1 MTIGEI
7 FQELTQEIGIKGE
20 LLGCWGK
27 TPEQCAEA
35 FEQMAREAGGENPWL
50 APVAEG
56 VRREI
61 LERGYSV
68 VLVGSGPDGV
78 RWAGRAVRMYGE
90 EECERLRLLAHREVR
105 FRRKGER
112 ILTKGAPREALAE
125 VVGLVMA
132 VMEDG
137 EEITAAEALAR
148 LEPRRAVE
156 A

>member
-1 MTIGEI
+1 MSLGEI
-7 FQELTQEIGIKGE
+7 FEELAQEIGIKGE

-27 TPEQCAEA
+27 TPEGCAEA
-35 FEQMAREAGGENPWL
+35 FEQMVREAGGENPWL
-50 APVAEG
+50 APVAEE

-61 LERGYSV
+61 LERGYCV

-78 RWAGRAVRMYGE
+78 RWAGRAVRLYGE
-90 EECERLRLLAHREVR
+90 EELERLRSLAHREVR

-112 ILTKGAPREALAE
+112 IWTKGAPPKALSE
-125 VVGLVMA
+125 IIELVKG

-148 LEPRRAVE
+148 LEPRRATE